1 MSTKQ
6 TEPSEIAASNKLTNS
21 ASLLQLPAAPGIAK
35 VRYLYLL
42 GIAILAI
49 ASFASL
55 QLSWGNIFSFAALE
69 SASTFLADFIVPNLG
84 SNHLQKI
91 ALASLETLAMS
102 IIGSL
107 LAFVFGLMLA
117 IPASLENRG
126 PFASTLRATARL
138 ILNISRSIPELVW
151 AALLLI
157 AAGLGPFAGCLALA
171 AHTTGV
177 LGRLYADLLEN
188 LEPHCHRALRNCG
201 ASRLTSFFYAS
212 LPQAWPQM
220 LAYLLYRWENN
231 IRAASIL
238 GVVGAGGIGQMLKF
252 HLSLFQMSSAATVL
266 YALLILI
273 ALVDALSFACRRKL
287 MA

>member
-1 MSTKQ
+1 MPTKPNDQ
-6 TEPSEIAASNKLTNS
+6 REQATSKVLADS
-21 ASLLQLPAAPGIAK
+21 ASLAQLPAAPSFGK
-35 VRYLYLL
+35 VAYLYLL
-42 GIAILAI
+42 AITVLAI

-55 QLSWGNIFSFAALE
+55 PLAWPNIFSFAALE
-69 SASTFLADFIVPNLG
+69 SASTFLADFIVPNLHL
-84 SNHLQKI
+84 NHLQKI
-91 ALASLETLAMS
+91 AQASLETLAMS

-117 IPASLENRG
+117 IPASLESRG
-126 PFASTLRATARL
+126 LLPSALRASARL

-188 LEPHCHRALRNCG
+188 LEPHCHRTLRDCG
-201 ASRLTSFFYAS
+201 ASRMSSFIYAS

-287 MA
+287 MG